1 MTPLGHGRRTT
12 SMEPQAGH
20 GTLTPGAPGG
30 ILTLNEA
37 EQELQEGFIS
47 MDSGSCGDFS
57 SVEFR
62 SGSNAGGG
70 ASGSGSNAG
79 GGASG
84 SGSNAGDGASG
95 SGSAAVISSKSVI
108 SGISGG
114 IWVVGCSSC
123 RA

>member
-1 MTPLGHGRRTT
+1 
-12 SMEPQAGH
+12 MEPQAGH

-57 SVEFR
+57 SIGFR

-70 ASGSGSNAG
+70 AFGSGSAAG
-79 GGASG
+79 GGAY
-84 SGSNAGDGASG
+84 G
-95 SGSAAVISSKSVI
+95 SGSAAVMSSRSAI